1 MVAGHRIDVDRR
13 RPMRISVRRVIDA
26 PPESV
31 WAVLED
37 IEGQAAWMPDVAW
50 IRGIGQPAGLGA
62 RFRVRTRVLGVPAT
76 TDEIEVTA
84 WEAPHRM
91 AVAHRGFVR
100 GRGEWR
106 LRPSIDGR
114 RTLFEWDEELTMPP
128 PVLGEL
134 ALRAYGPV
142 QRAMLRRSIRNLGR
156 MLGGDA
162 KFV

>member
-13 RPMRISVRRVIDA
+13 RPMRISGRRVIDA

-50 IRGIGQPAGLGA
+50 IRAVGPSSGLGA

-84 WEAPHRM
+84 WEPPHRL

-106 LRPSIDGR
+106 LRASLDGR

-134 ALRAYGPV
+134 ALRAYGPI
-142 QRAMLRRSIRNLGR
+142 QRAMLRRSIRNLARLLSDQGP
-156 MLGGDA
+156 L
-162 KFV
+162 V

>member
-1 MVAGHRIDVDRR
+1 
-13 RPMRISVRRVIDA
+13 MRILERAILDA
-26 PPESV
+26 APAGV
-31 WAVLED
+31 WALLED
-37 IEGQAAWMPDVAW
+37 VEGQAAWMPDVAW
-50 IRGIGQPAGLGA
+50 IRAVGPSRGPGA
-62 RFRVRTRVLGVPAT
+62 RFLVRTRVLGVPAT

-84 WEAPHRM
+84 WEPPHRL

-134 ALRAYGPV
+134 ALRAYGPI
-142 QRAMLRRSIRNLGR
+142 QRAMLRRSIRNLAR
-156 MLGGDA
+156 MLGGEA
-162 KFV
+162 QRV